1 MKIIPEPRCRFCR
14 ANSLLIDEPIAAL
27 KHLFILGS
35 VEDHRPHQAM
45 IVPHRHVETP
55 FELNYEEWSEVSE
68 ALSIVKSRF
77 DSENAD
83 GFTVGWNVG
92 AVAGQDVFHA
102 HLHGIARFSGET
114 SEGLGIHA
122 LFGHPH

>member
-1 MKIIPEPRCRFCR
+1 
-14 ANSLLIDEPIAAL
+14 
-27 KHLFILGS
+27 
-35 VEDHRPHQAM
+35 M

>member
-1 MKIIPEPRCRFCR
+1 
-14 ANSLLIDEPIAAL
+14 
-27 KHLFILGS
+27 
-35 VEDHRPHQAM
+35 M

-55 FELNYEEWSEVSE
+55 FELNCEEWSEISE

-77 DSENAD
+77 DTEKVD

-102 HLHGIARFSGET
+102 HLHVIARFSGEP

-122 LFGHPH
+122 LFRHPQ